1 MAEIAKDELKTTIAE
16 HMMESGQIP
25 TEQELTESADN
36 LLAFFELLI
45 EADKK
50 LMKADESSNN
60 RDSNNTD

>member
-1 MAEIAKDELKTTIAE
+1 MIKTELKTELAI
-16 HMMESGQIP
+16 HLMESGQMP
-25 TEQELTESADN
+25 TEQELTNSADN

-60 RDSNNTD
+60 RDPNNTD